1 MKKDMQ
7 QAVDTQRREFVRGS
21 MSASVGVA
29 VAASMPVSALAV
41 EEETVDKTQIKKQQG
56 YHLTHH
62 ILEYYKSTAS

>member
-21 MSASVGVA
+21 ISASVGVA
-29 VAASMPVSALAV
+29 AVASVPGSVLAV
-41 EEETVDKTQIKKQQG
+41 EEEISVVKKQQG
-56 YHLTHH
+56 YHLSNH